1 MPTLTTIAQELYAAR
16 RAVRP
21 VALPTQRY
29 PQLTLDEAYAIQR
42 ELVRCVGGTI
52 RGYKIGFGRRDLASE
67 HKQIGFGALLADMQ
81 GAPDGTIDS
90 RRFVQL
96 VSENEI
102 AVVMGEDITSPI
114 DDFNTFAT
122 KIAGIAGAIEMPDK
136 CYQPFEAMTAVDLFA
151 NGAIAGAFI
160 VGPAIPL
167 AGVRLETIAVTTT
180 RDDVVVDSGH
190 YTNIPQ
196 SPLVSAHWLATELLR
211 QGSSL
216 RRGDVILTGSMGQA
230 IPALPGRY
238 TSRFTDLPPIHF
250 QVV

>member
-1 MPTLTTIAQELYAAR
+1 MPNLTALAQELYDAR
-16 RAVRP
+16 CAVRP
-21 VALPTQRY
+21 VGLLTPRY
-29 PQLTLDEAYAIQR
+29 SGLTLDEAYAIQR
-42 ELVRCVGGTI
+42 DLVRRLGGAV
-52 RGYKIGFGRRDLASE
+52 RGYKIGFGRRDLRSE
-67 HKQIGFGALLADMQ
+67 DKQIGFGALLADMQ
-81 GAPDGTIDS
+81 VAPDDMIES

-102 AVVMGEDITSPI
+102 AVVMGADITSPI
-114 DDFNTFAT
+114 DDLASFAT

-136 CYQPFEAMTAVDLFA
+136 CFEPFEAMTAVDLFA
-151 NGAIAGAFI
+151 NAAIASAFI
-160 VGPAIPL
+160 VGPAVPL
-167 AGVRLETIAVTTT
+167 ARVRLETIAVTTT

-196 SPLVSAHWLATELLR
+196 SPLISAQWLATELLR
-211 QGSSL
+211 QGSCL
-216 RRGDVILTGSMGQA
+216 RRGDVILTGSMGKA